1 MKQYIKLQMLFV
13 PLILCGIFVVSHASF
28 IERFAQWADE
38 HKIML
43 PIDDDKAYMHML
55 TNWVANDKLIAE
67 TNAKNLSYT
76 LGHNA
81 FSHLNSAEFAALM
94 RFDTNRNII
103 ADVDVNIPNLRSSF
117 VTAPVSIDWRTQNA
131 VTPVKDQGQCG
142 SCWSFSTT
150 GALEGIYSILNGKLV
165 SFSEQQLVDC
175 DNFKNGGTSMGCN
188 GGDMGTAM
196 DWIGK
201 NGGLC
206 TEASYPYVSGT
217 TKTAGTCTKT
227 CSLVQGSKVVK
238 HIGISP
244 SSDSAMMNALAA
256 QPVSVAIEA
265 DQASFQLYKSGVF
278 TGACGTNLDHGVLLV
293 GYGTIPSGG
302 SDYYILK
309 NSWSSSWGAGGYMY
323 IGKGNDPATGAPYN
337 GGKGQCGVL
346 MQGVYP
352 VL

>member
-1 MKQYIKLQMLFV
+1 MYFV
-13 PLILCGIFVVSHASF
+13 SLILCGILAMSHASF
-28 IERFAQWADE
+28 IERFAQWAE
-38 HKIML
+38 IHQIAL
-43 PIDDDKAYMHML
+43 PEDDDHKYMHML
-55 TNWVANDKLIAE
+55 SNWVANDKLIYE

-81 FSHLNSAEFAALM
+81 YSHLNSAEFAELM
-94 RFDTNRNII
+94 RFEMNKNII
-103 ADVDVNIPNLRSSF
+103 GDMEYNIPNLRFSYVS
-117 VTAPVSIDWRTQNA
+117 APASIDWRTQNA

-175 DNFKNGGTSMGCN
+175 DNLKNGGTSLGCN

-206 TEASYPYVSGT
+206 TESAYPYVSGT
-217 TKTAGTCTKT
+217 TKTAGSCMKT
-227 CSLVQGSKVVK
+227 CSLVQGSKIAK
-238 HIGISP
+238 HIGVTAN
-244 SSDSAMMNALAA
+244 SDTAMMSALAA

-265 DQASFQLYKSGVF
+265 DQASFQLYKSGIF

-293 GYGTIPSGG
+293 GYNADS
-302 SDYYILK
+302 YILK
-309 NSWSSSWGAGGYMY
+309 NSWSSTWGDGGYMY
-323 IGKGNDPATGAPYN
+323 IGKGNDPATGKPYN